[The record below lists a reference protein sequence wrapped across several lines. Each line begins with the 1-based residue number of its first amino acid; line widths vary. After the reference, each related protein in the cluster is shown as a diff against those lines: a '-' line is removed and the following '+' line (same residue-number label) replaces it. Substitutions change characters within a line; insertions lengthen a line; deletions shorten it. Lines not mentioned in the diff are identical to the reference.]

1 MRKKDLI
8 LIKLKIIYVKN
19 MSLNNKLYLNLNI
32 KKNLLYK

>member
-19 MSLNNKLYLNLNI
+19 MSLNNKYI
-32 KKNLLYK
+32 FKFKYI